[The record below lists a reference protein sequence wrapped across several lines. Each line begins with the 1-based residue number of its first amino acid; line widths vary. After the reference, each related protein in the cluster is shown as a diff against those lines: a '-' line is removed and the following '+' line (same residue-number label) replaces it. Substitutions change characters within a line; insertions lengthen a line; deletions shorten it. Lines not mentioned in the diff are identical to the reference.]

1 MKNNLIQDVSNFIFI
16 EDTPLPSDLIIA
28 VGGSLPQIAEKAA
41 QLYCDGYAP
50 YVIAGGGFSVKLGR
64 FKGVSDKKEIYSKE
78 YRTEADFYA
87 DVLSRN
93 GVPMSAILLED
104 KSGYTRQNAEFAKA
118 LTKEH
123 GISVERLIIVCKAFH
138 ARRCQMF
145 FQSVFRDSE
154 VLIIPADIENSEL
167 GLTRDNW
174 YKSEYGIK
182 RVLGELSRCGEQIT
196 SDDINNYIAG
206 GRV

>member
-1 MKNNLIQDVSNFIFI
+1 MKSSIIQDISTFIFI

-28 VGGSLPQIAEKAA
+28 VGGSMPQIAEKAA

-64 FKGVSDKKEIYSKE
+64 FKGVSDKKDIYNKD

-87 DVLSRN
+87 DVLRRN
-93 GVPMSAILLED
+93 GVPESAILRED

-118 LTKEH
+118 LAEER
-123 GISVERLIIVCKAFH
+123 GIELNRIIVVCKAFH

-145 FQSVFRDSE
+145 FQSVFKGSE
-154 VLIIPADIENSEL
+154 VLIVPADIENIEL
-167 GLTRDNW
+167 GLSKDNW